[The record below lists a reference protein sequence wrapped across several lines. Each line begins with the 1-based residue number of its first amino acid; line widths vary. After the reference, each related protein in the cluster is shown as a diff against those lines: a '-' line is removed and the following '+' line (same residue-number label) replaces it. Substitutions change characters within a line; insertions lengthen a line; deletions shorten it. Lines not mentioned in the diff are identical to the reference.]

1 MKINVVLYEP
11 EIPQNT
17 GTIGRTCMAT
27 GASLHLIEPLG
38 FSLEDKY
45 LKRAGLDYWK
55 DLDYRVYSS
64 WNKFKEINMRG
75 SFWFFTTKAYKN
87 HTEGKFVINNN
98 NVGKDINTPEEK
110 ENIYLV
116 FGKETAGLPD
126 SLLLDNAENCL
137 RIPLLDKARSLN
149 LAVSVGIAVYEVL
162 RQNNFSALSTM
173 DPEERLD
180 LSGKDRKK

>member
-1 MKINVVLYEP
+1 MKINVLLYEP

-17 GTIGRTCMAT
+17 GTIGRTCMAA

-64 WNKFKEINMRG
+64 WNTFKEINMWG

-98 NVGKDINTPEEK
+98 NVGTDINTLEENG
-110 ENIYLV
+110 NIYLV

-126 SLLLDNAENCL
+126 NLLKGNIENCL
-137 RIPLLDKARSLN
+137 RIPLLNNARSLN

-162 RQNNFSALSTM
+162 RQNNFAALSSF
-173 DPEERLD
+173 DPENRLN
-180 LSGKDRKK
+180 LRKK